1 MGLFGFAGYSIKRRT
16 KEIGIRKVNGATATI
31 IMVLL
36 NKDFIKWV
44 FVAFLIGSPVAYY
57 LINKWLQNYAYKT
70 QMSWWVFALS
80 GLIVLLVAVIT
91 VSWQSWRAARQNPV
105 DSLRYE

>member
-1 MGLFGFAGYSIKRRT
+1 
-16 KEIGIRKVNGATATI
+16 
-31 IMVLL
+31 MVLL